1 MTDTIQDRLRRTE
14 KDTDLEGDVFHIPVN
29 PDGPAAAAH
38 IDAQDAK
45 IKALVEA
52 LECQDR
58 VLRSSAPDPFKMCK
72 SPVGAVQGYIA
83 EMEGVLDG
91 LGYDVAGEEYAA
103 LAAAK
108 ETT

>member
-52 LECQDR
+52 GQAVVKDASRQD
-58 VLRSSAPDPFKMCK
+58 LH
-72 SPVGAVQGYIA
+72 
-83 EMEGVLDG
+83 G
-91 LGYDVAGEEYAA
+91 LGALNDVVTPYLIDKLSAA

-108 ETT
+108 ETTA

>member
-1 MTDTIQDRLRRTE
+1 MTDTIQDRLR
-14 KDTDLEGDVFHIPVN
+14 KPAYIAFA
-29 PDGPAAAAH
+29 DGTNDYGTMEEAAAH

-52 LECQDR
+52 GEAVVKDASRQD
-58 VLRSSAPDPFKMCK
+58 LHGN
-72 SPVGAVQGYIA
+72 GA
-83 EMEGVLDG
+83 LN
-91 LGYDVAGEEYAA
+91 DVVMPYLIDKLSAA